1 MKPLQKIVIAGGG
14 TAGWV
19 TAAMLSFMLKGT
31 GTAVELVESEEIG
44 TIGVGESTIPPFV
57 VLLRSL
63 GIDEQDFIKSTS
75 ASFKLAIRFEDWLT
89 KGHQYYHPFGAIGGQ
104 IDVHDFYQCWL
115 RAKAAGHPSEL
126 MDFAPAARMAD
137 QMKFMLPFKAQRTLI
152 ASASY
157 ALHVDAKRVAQ
168 YLRRYAEER
177 GVTRTEGRITRVR
190 TRPDGAIAGLDLA
203 NGKQVDGDFFIDC
216 TGFRALLIGQTLGVG
231 YIDWSNELLCDRAIA
246 VQTENTDDDGDVHPY
261 TLSQAQDC
269 GWRWRIPLQHRAG
282 NGYVYSSRFLSDDEA
297 IATLMRQVKGRPLT
311 DPAIIPFKTGMR
323 ARMWEK
329 NCVALGL
336 AAGFVEPLE
345 STAIHLVYRA
355 VDQLLRHL
363 PDADCDPSLAA
374 EFNRCVGAEYEEV
387 RDFIVLHYCT
397 TQRDDTPFWRAAR
410 NTPVPAS
417 LRARMD
423 LFKSSGVLRQLAP
436 EELFRAVSWQ
446 SVYEG
451 MGVRPARYRPLVD
464 GLPLSVITET
474 LERSVPVLEAQVA
487 GLPSHAQ
494 FLRDHCRA
502 ERDF

>member
-1 MKPLQKIVIAGGG
+1 MKPLNKIVIAGGG
-14 TAGWV
+14 TAGWI
-19 TAAMLSFMLKGT
+19 TAAMLSFMTKGT
-31 GTAVELVESEEIG
+31 GTSVELVESDEIG

-63 GIDEQDFIKSTS
+63 GIDEQDFIKSTN
-75 ASFKLAIRFEDWLT
+75 ASFKLAIRFEDWF
-89 KGHQYYHPFGAIGGQ
+89 KKNQHYYHPFGTLGGL
-104 IDVHDFYQCWL
+104 IDNHEFYQCWL

-126 MDFAPAARMAD
+126 QEFAAATVMAD
-137 QMKFMLPFKAQRTLI
+137 QMKFLLPFKAPRTMI

-177 GVTRTEGRITRVR
+177 GVTRTEGRINRVR
-190 TRPDGAIAGLDLA
+190 THPDGSIAGLDLA
-203 NGKQVDGDFFIDC
+203 NGKVVDGDFFIDC

-231 YIDWSNELLCDRAIA
+231 YVSWADELLCDRAVA
-246 VQTENTDDDGDVHPY
+246 VQTENTEDDADVHPY
-261 TLSQAQDC
+261 TLAQAQDC

-297 IATLMRQVKGRPLT
+297 VATLMRQVKGRPLIE
-311 DPAIIPFKTGMR
+311 PNIIPFKTGMR
-323 ARMWEK
+323 AKMWEK

-336 AAGFVEPLE
+336 AAGFIEPLE

-355 VDQLLRHL
+355 VDYLFRFF
-363 PDADCDPSLAA
+363 PDADVDPSLQA
-374 EFNRCVGAEYEEV
+374 EFNRRVAAEYEEV

-397 TQRDDTPFWRAAR
+397 TQRDDTPFWRAAQR
-410 NTPVPAS
+410 TPIPAS

-423 LFKSSGVLRQLAP
+423 LFKATGILRQGL
-436 EELFRAVSWQ
+436 EELFGAASWQ

-451 MGVRPARYRPLVD
+451 MGVRPARYQPFVD
-464 GLPLSVITET
+464 KVPMSVINET
-474 LERSVPVLEAQVA
+474 LDRSAPLLKAQVA

-494 FLRDHCRA
+494 FLRDHCHA
-502 ERDF
+502 DRDF

>member
-1 MKPLQKIVIAGGG
+1 MKPLNRIVVAGGG
-14 TAGWV
+14 TAGWI

-31 GTAVELVESEEIG
+31 GTAIELVESDEIG

-57 VLLRSL
+57 VLLRNL
-63 GIDEQDFIKSTS
+63 GIDEQDFIKSTN
-75 ASFKLAIRFEDWLT
+75 ASFKLAIRFENWLDKDLT
-89 KGHQYYHPFGAIGGQ
+89 YYHPFGSLGGL
-104 IDVHDFYQCWL
+104 IDSHEFYQCWL
-115 RAKAAGHPSEL
+115 RAKAAGHPSAL
-126 MDFAPAARMAD
+126 QDFAPATVMAD
-137 QMKFMLPFKAQRTLI
+137 QMRFMLPFKAQRTMI
-152 ASASY
+152 GAAAY
-157 ALHVDAKRVAQ
+157 ALHVDARRVAQ
-168 YLRRYAEER
+168 YLRRYAQER

-203 NGKQVDGDFFIDC
+203 NGNNVDGDFFIDC

-231 YIDWSNELLCDRAIA
+231 YVDWSQELLCDRAVA
-246 VQTENTDDDGDVHPY
+246 VQTENTEDDADVHPY
-261 TLSQAQDC
+261 TLSQAQDA

-297 IATLMRQVKGRPLT
+297 VATLMRQVKGRPLIE
-311 DPAIIPFKTGMR
+311 PAIIPFKTGMR

-336 AAGFVEPLE
+336 AAGFIEPLE

-355 VDQLLRHL
+355 VDYLLRYF
-363 PDADCDPSLAA
+363 PDMDCDPSLAT
-374 EFNRCVGAEYEEV
+374 EFNRRVGAEYEEV

-397 TQRDDTPFWRAAR
+397 TRRDDTPFWRAAQR
-410 NTPVPAS
+410 APVPAS

-423 LFKSSGVLRQLAP
+423 LFRATGILRQGL
-436 EELFRAVSWQ
+436 EELFGAASWQ

-451 MGVRPARYRPLVD
+451 MGVRPARYQALVD
-464 GLPLSVITET
+464 KLPMSVITET
-474 LERSVPVLEAQVA
+474 LERSAPLLRAQVA
-487 GLPSHAQ
+487 GLPHHAQ